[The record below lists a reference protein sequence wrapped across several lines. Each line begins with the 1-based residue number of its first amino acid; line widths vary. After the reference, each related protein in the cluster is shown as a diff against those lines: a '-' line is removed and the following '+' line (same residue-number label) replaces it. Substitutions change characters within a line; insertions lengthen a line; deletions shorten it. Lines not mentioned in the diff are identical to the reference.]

1 MNKIKIT
8 LIIMCAFFIVFS
20 SINITTAFKNDTVL
34 YYDGKAKSFEYFNLD
49 KKNLFHEF
57 KELMPGDVKVE
68 KLQINT
74 ININEKTDF
83 YLKLDLNEKILNK
96 INLKMFK
103 NDVLIYNSQ
112 TDTLDNELIKLYT
125 FEKNDNISLTL
136 NLEVPEEIG
145 NELSDINSK
154 LELTFIAETK
164 NEQIEVPN
172 TFDDSKII
180 MQFVI
185 LLTSL
190 LMMLI
195 ILLTLKKE
203 NSKKNTDLI

>member
-1 MNKIKIT
+1 MKKIKII
-8 LIIMCAFFIVFS
+8 LIISCIFLIAIS

-49 KKNLFHEF
+49 KKDLFHEF
-57 KELMPGDVKVE
+57 KDLMPGDVKTE

-74 ININEKTDF
+74 TNINEKTDF
-83 YLKLDLNEKILNK
+83 YLKLDLKEEILNK

-112 TDTLDNELIKLYT
+112 TDILDNDLIKLHA
-125 FEKNDNISLTL
+125 FEKNNEISLTL
-136 NLEVPEEIG
+136 KLEVPEELG
-145 NELSDINSK
+145 NELSDVNSELK
-154 LELTFIAETK
+154 LTFIAETK

-172 TFDDSKII
+172 TFDDRKII
-180 MQFVI
+180 MQFAI

-190 LMMLI
+190 LMMII
-195 ILLTLKKE
+195 ILLTIKKR
-203 NSKKNTDLI
+203 KNT

>member
-1 MNKIKIT
+1 MKKIKII
-8 LIIMCAFFIVFS
+8 LIISCIFLVAIS

-49 KKNLFHEF
+49 KKNLFHKF
-57 KELMPGDVKVE
+57 KELMPGDVKTD

-83 YLKLDLNEKILNK
+83 YLKLYLNEEILNK

-112 TDTLDNELIKLYT
+112 TDTLDNNLIKLHT

-136 NLEVPEEIG
+136 NLEVPEELG
-145 NELSDINSK
+145 NELSDVNSE

-190 LMMLI
+190 LMMII
-195 ILLTLKKE
+195 ILLTLKEQKTHE
-203 NSKKNTDLI
+203 NIDFY